1 MNLFSIIPKNFF
13 SPLAS
18 KNQKVYMACILELF
32 KVYETGSI
40 LGIDR
45 DTARQTIEDY
55 LDTNSLDEEIEDT
68 ESDSEITNRDRANQ
82 IIRRLEE
89 CEWIDIDVNN
99 DYEELINFRDYSITI
114 IDALKDISNDS
125 IYDDESEDHEFRG
138 YIYTVY
144 TLLKNDHHEYGMVVE
159 QVYRNTVAF
168 IREIRKLDSRLKYYI
183 RSIVDNTEIK
193 DLITL
198 LVNYKVELA
207 DQAYRRLK
215 TSDNINKYRTD
226 ITKTLENWQRDPVI
240 MELIANE
247 YMVKNSNNRDL
258 AMIKANRRIDDMIDI
273 YNSID
278 YIIDEIDN
286 KNKIYINST
295 ISKIKFLLSNDESV
309 ISKLT
314 TILKYFTGEVKNRK
328 TTKAMKTVEPLFNLK
343 TNTQI
348 SNHSL
353 YTPRGFYKRIEGQYL
368 VENNLGP
375 GQRLQEAFYKEFE
388 RHYSEDVIYKYLDSF
403 FQKEPLIKASQ
414 IINDD
419 MSDEAVLRLLYIL
432 VYAGDD
438 LDYYI
443 KPLNKN
449 IEHPRFKLTDFEI
462 VRGTEQWF

>member
-1 MNLFSIIPKNFF
+1 MDLYTIIPKNFF

-18 KNQKVYMACILELF
+18 KNQEVYIACIMELF
-32 KVYETGSI
+32 KVYEHGSI

-45 DTARQTIEDY
+45 DIARQAIEDY
-55 LDTNSLDEEIEDT
+55 LDTHILHEEIEDT
-68 ESDSEITNRDRANQ
+68 ESEKEITNRDRANQ
-82 IIRRLEE
+82 ILRRLEE
-89 CEWIDIDVNN
+89 CEWIDVDVTN
-99 DYEELINFRDYSITI
+99 DYDELINFRDYSITI
-114 IDALKDISNDS
+114 IEALKDIGNDS
-125 IYDDESEDHEFRG
+125 IYADEHEDHEFRG

-144 TLLKNDHHEYGMVVE
+144 TLLKNDYSEYGMVVE
-159 QVYRNTVAF
+159 QVYRNTKAF

-183 RSIVDNTEIK
+183 RSIVDNAEIK

-215 TSDNINKYRTD
+215 TSDNVNKYRTD
-226 ITKTLENWQRDPVI
+226 IIKTLEDWQRDPLI

-247 YMVKNSNNRDL
+247 FMVNNSNNRDM
-258 AMIKANRRIDDMIDI
+258 AMIKANKRIDEMIDI

-328 TTKAMKTVEPLFNLK
+328 TSKAMKTVEPLFNLK
-343 TNTQI
+343 TNKQI
-348 SNHSL
+348 NNHSL
-353 YTPRGFYKRIEGQYL
+353 YTPRGFYRRVESQYL

-375 GQRLQEAFYKEFE
+375 GQKLQEAFYKEFE
-388 RHYSEDVIYKYLDSF
+388 RQYSEDVIYKYLDSY
-403 FQKEPLIKASQ
+403 FQKNSVIKASQ

-432 VYAGDD
+432 VYAGDEM
-438 LDYYI
+438 DYYI
-443 KPLNKN
+443 KPLTNK
-449 IEHPRFKLTDFEI
+449 IDHPKYRIIDFEI
-462 VRGTEQWF
+462 VRGQEL